1 MHPPSLLDILFIF
14 VIVLLFW
21 GPGRL
26 QGLGKG
32 IGEGIRNFRKG
43 LHPDVPAERPKDPP
57 STPTR

>member
-1 MHPPSLLDILFIF
+1 MHPPSLLDIIFIF

-32 IGEGIRNFRKG
+32 IGDGIRNFKKG
-43 LHPDVPAERPKDPP
+43 LRSPDAPAEHREDPP
-57 STPTR
+57 R